1 MRVLI
6 IGCGYV
12 GIPLGAELVRLGHEV
27 FGVRRSG
34 DADNELKAVGIQ
46 PLIADIFKRGELEK
60 LSSGF
65 DWVVNT
71 VSSTKGDAA
80 EYEEVYLN
88 GTRNLIDWLS
98 ANPPKKFV

>member
-12 GIPLGAELVRLGHEV
+12 GIPLGVEFVRLGHEV
-27 FGVRRSG
+27 FGVRRSS
-34 DADNELKAVGIQ
+34 DADEELKTAGIH
-46 PLIADIFKRGELEK
+46 PFVANISNREDLEK
-60 LSSGF
+60 LPNDF

-71 VSSTKGDAA
+71 VSSTKGGTA

-88 GTRNLIDWLS
+88 GTRNLIDWLA
-98 ANPPKKFV
+98 ANL